1 MSPGNRRISEAYRS
15 PLRDSLILQAFF
27 IFVSSLALDGGMM
40 LRYSLFAL
48 APTWALILLIVLR
61 HPANPTTVELKA
73 VRFSYL
79 AFFLIVPGL
88 SALAST
94 LVD

>member
-1 MSPGNRRISEAYRS
+1 MNPKGRRISEAYRS
-15 PLRDSLILQAFF
+15 PLRDSLILQAFL
-27 IFVSSLALDGGMM
+27 IFVSSLALDGGML

-48 APTWALILLIVLR
+48 APTWALILLLVLR
-61 HPANPTTVELKA
+61 HPTGPTAVEIKA

-88 SALAST
+88 SALVSP